1 MKYSAV
7 GVGQFL
13 IMSPTEKTAY
23 RDQLYCEFAHGNW
36 SVISSEERLD
46 RMQGLENYLA
56 YEQGRPPYP
65 VEYQDY
71 SDLSVRTYGEYDPN
85 EKTILVNQRYAE
97 TGTFHPGDE
106 RFDDWN
112 LQCFDTICHE
122 GRHGT
127 ADYFVDHPDECAD
140 KDYLTEICKNRGK
153 YFTLENDRDR
163 YFIQP
168 EERYAWSYGFD
179 RTSEAIDIMEKNK
192 GPEPGK
198 TEYQISADNSNADEA
213 LIRAQRLDPYHD
225 VLEDMD
231 RQMVSGCE
239 RKGIFYDYA
248 NLEKNQQIINNTNLQ
263 QDVLSS
269 TAKVDNAQTCG
280 EEKSLADGF
289 SQANIRNDNVSENNE
304 NNQEIAAAD
313 VYNEQPQTEGPIGTD
328 SDSISK
334 ENTDGQ
340 KVTAADVYSEKPQTE
355 GPIGTDSDSIL
366 KENTDGQEVTA
377 ADVYSEQPQTEKP
390 AGADDESEDGDEGE
404 DGHPAPVD
412 EKTLQMSNGSNTE
425 GQTARAEEDENQVL
439 TYRDQSS
446 EEEYQD
452 RRIAENAGNGDN
464 AEESYD
470 TSPNLETDEEENE
483 EEQEHGM
490 HL

>member
-328 SDSISK
+328 SDSI
-334 ENTDGQ
+334 
-340 KVTAADVYSEKPQTE
+340 
-355 GPIGTDSDSIL
+355 L

-490 HL
+490 HLQLTGKLRIKNE